1 MKDMKFIIVHELRR
15 CAYPVWLCMSLHE
28 FIMTELMKF
37 IMTVVHEFASSSFMK
52 FIVVNMALHE
62 SSSQSCMK
70 FMKFMSL
77 LRRCMDHSR
86 CPDVHR
92 GS

>member
-1 MKDMKFIIVHELRR
+1 
-15 CAYPVWLCMSLHE
+15 
-28 FIMTELMKF
+28 MTELMKF

-62 SSSQSCMK
+62 SSSQSFMK

-77 LRRCMDHSR
+77 LRRCSR